1 MVISCLH
8 RKQCIETRF
17 PKELYVILL
26 SAENQEEARILCPSA
41 LFSVSNKPFS
51 HNLLLCLDLKIWK
64 KEDCLN
70 LLSRHCVCLFFLF
83 FFNVEKK
90 THGQLICDLSV
101 IEGHTSVTQIT
112 GNGLKT
118 EQEQQ
123 RRRFA
128 SHVVKYVLVSLDCAS
143 KEMGW
148 IWSKAFWIPRGVQ
161 RPLCSL

>member
-1 MVISCLH
+1 M
-8 RKQCIETRF
+8 
-17 PKELYVILL
+17 
-26 SAENQEEARILCPSA
+26 
-41 LFSVSNKPFS
+41 SVY
-51 HNLLLCLDLKIWK
+51 
-64 KEDCLN
+64 
-70 LLSRHCVCLFFLF
+70 FFI

-118 EQEQQ
+118 EQKQQ

-143 KEMGW
+143 KEMG
-148 IWSKAFWIPRGVQ
+148 
-161 RPLCSL
+161 